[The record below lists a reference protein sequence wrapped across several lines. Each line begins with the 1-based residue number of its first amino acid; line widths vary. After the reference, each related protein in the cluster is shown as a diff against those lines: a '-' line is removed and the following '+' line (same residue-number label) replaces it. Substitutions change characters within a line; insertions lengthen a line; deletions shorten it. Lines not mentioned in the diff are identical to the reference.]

1 MGRSPHTRYL
11 AQVALFFGLSG
22 VLLPGYVELFPEN
35 IFPQEYAVWRA
46 QLDFAGDADLPHAER
61 IVLGDSRVL
70 AAALPEVLGSNARSL
85 ALGGATAIEV
95 YYLLRRHLAHHPP
108 PRAAVISFAPFH
120 LEGAKSFWERTAK
133 WKALEAGEVFEVFR
147 RAESLGDSRTLGDDS
162 RRRLF
167 LRWLG
172 YRANL
177 PAIYAPELRASQLL
191 RRRHSNLRSM
201 DELEAEAG
209 HFFFGRRET
218 SSELASEVGRTAFE
232 PAPLLDAYLRDT
244 FALAE
249 EHGIGVVFAAMPLNR
264 TSFEG
269 LRPAFLADHRAYM
282 SDLARAHPGVRFAAK
297 PWALPDD
304 HFGDSSHV
312 NRRGAEVVSERLAA
326 LLAEVSSPGSQ

>member
-1 MGRSPHTRYL
+1 
-11 AQVALFFGLSG
+11 
-22 VLLPGYVELFPEN
+22 
-35 IFPQEYAVWRA
+35 
-46 QLDFAGDADLPHAER
+46 
-61 IVLGDSRVL
+61 
-70 AAALPEVLGSNARSL
+70 
-85 ALGGATAIEV
+85 
-95 YYLLRRHLAHHPP
+95 
-108 PRAAVISFAPFH
+108 VISFAPFH

-177 PAIYAPELRASQLL
+177 PALYAPELRASHLL

-249 EHGIGVVFAAMPLNR
+249 EHRIGVVFAAMPLNR

-269 LRPAFLADHRAYM
+269 LRPAFLADHLAYV

-312 NRRGAEVVSERLAA
+312 NRRGPRWSANASPRCWPKSHRRRASPCRRLGRATPAAAGPRRSAGDSRRRECPRQRGERGRLRDRRTRLRWEGFRPEACRPDPPTSRPYRN
-326 LLAEVSSPGSQ
+326 EPP